1 MKCLPWLTKTMVCSR
16 LEHDTAL
23 IVYGI
28 SDASPNVVHL
38 TVPRKAR
45 LRRMRPKWV
54 RLHRADLARGEMKV
68 HEGLPVTTVARTVQ
82 DMLASSGRVSLAR
95 QAISGARRE
104 GFIDRAEAQRLRH
117 RIARYVRT
125 IESGKAASA

>member
-1 MKCLPWLTKTMVCSR
+1 MLWARAGGGPRNVALS
-16 LEHDTAL
+16 HDTAL

-28 SDASPNVVHL
+28 SDASPSVVHL

-54 RLHRADLARGEMKV
+54 RVHRADLARGEV
-68 HEGLPVTTVARTVQ
+68 RLHEGLSITTVTRTVE
-82 DMLASSGRVSLAR
+82 DVLASSGRVSLVK

-104 GFIDRAEAQRLRH
+104 GFINRAEAQRLR
-117 RIARYVRT
+117 RRVARYVRT

>member
-1 MKCLPWLTKTMVCSR
+1 
-16 LEHDTAL
+16 
-23 IVYGI
+23 
-28 SDASPNVVHL
+28 
-38 TVPRKAR
+38 
-45 LRRMRPKWV
+45 MRPKWV

-104 GFIDRAEAQRLRH
+104 GFIDRAEAQRLRR
-117 RIARYVRT
+117 RIARYIRT